1 MMVHIIAAMLA
12 GAAGALIVINIMATK
27 LFNKLVAT
35 EKAHMD
41 EILQITEQAINKL
54 YKNTYRNL

>member
-27 LFNKLVAT
+27 LFNKLAAT

-41 EILQITEQAINKL
+41 EIIQIARQAMNKI
-54 YKNTYRNL
+54 R